1 MKKSIFFVVL
11 VLFSIMLLGQE
22 QEKEQIPVLPDE
34 QQPQVQAAEPTP
46 VQPEGQPQAQAA
58 EPSPAPAQIQ
68 GKDLKKIRFPQ
79 AFIHAGKE
87 YPAGDYWL
95 VLAAKDGQPFFAVQ
109 NAQKELLFEDL
120 AIVIARPGG
129 RSGSAFWVDKRF
141 LTEKEYFRVKVT
153 TPGEWLLGYFLVK
166 K

>member
-11 VLFSIMLLGQE
+11 VVFAIMLPAQE
-22 QEKEQIPVLPDE
+22 REKEEIPVLPDE
-34 QQPQVQAAEPTP
+34 QQTQVQAQEPPVLPAEQPQVQI
-46 VQPEGQPQAQAA
+46 A
-58 EPSPAPAQIQ
+58 EPSPVPVQPQ
-68 GKDLKKIRFPQ
+68 GKNLKKIRFPQ

-95 VLAAKDGQPFFAVQ
+95 ILAAKEGQPFFAVQ

-129 RSGSAFWVDKRF
+129 RSGSSFWVDKRF
-141 LTEKEYFRVKVT
+141 MTEKEYFRVKVT

>member
-1 MKKSIFFVVL
+1 MKKTIILAALVL
-11 VLFSIMLLGQE
+11 VSIALLGREQE
-22 QEKEQIPVLPDE
+22 QVTVQDPE
-34 QQPQVQAAEPTP
+34 QPQVQAEE
-46 VQPEGQPQAQAA
+46 QP
-58 EPSPAPAQIQ
+58 PAPIQ
-68 GKDLKKIRFPQ
+68 GKDLKRIRFPE

-95 VLAAKDGQPFFAVQ
+95 VLATKDGQPFFAVQ

-120 AIVIARPGG
+120 AIVKDRRGN
-129 RSGSAFWVDKRF
+129 RTGSSFFVGKKFMTD
-141 LTEKEYFRVKVT
+141 KEYFRIKVT